1 MIDNKFNTMVNIG
14 SNKNF
19 GYVFS
24 CIFIMLSILF
34 IKDEYNFYI
43 FSFTALLILVTFLH
57 PNLLK
62 YPNLIWFKFGLLL
75 GKIISPIFLFIIY
88 LTLIIPMG
96 LILKIF
102 RVSLLRN
109 KPSDTKSYWKKK
121 NNLSNI
127 NRQF

>member
-1 MIDNKFNTMVNIG
+1 MIDNKFNTMINIG

-43 FSFTALLILVTFLH
+43 FSFTTLLILVTFLH

-75 GKIISPIFLFIIY
+75 GKIISPIFLFLIY
-88 LTLIIPMG
+88 LILIIPMG

-109 KPSDTKSYWKKK
+109 KPSNTKSYWKKK
-121 NNLSNI
+121 NNLSNV